1 MYLGTTTYICSKECK
16 WNGTDKLYAS
26 VFVPNSIGKKLKI
39 LNLTISQALINGVYN
54 NIYCNHT
61 IRRKIQNA
69 MLKIFPLVIAT
80 SFSVNSDE
88 KVKYQYLLS
97 QALMREANKNG
108 IDGISYLSMK
118 GENEFQYPQGVN
130 LAIPA
135 VDISKKTIIVKNA
148 TGLVFRNLLCTLVK

>member
-1 MYLGTTTYICSKECK
+1 M
-16 WNGTDKLYAS
+16 
-26 VFVPNSIGKKLKI
+26 FVPNSIGKKLKI

-54 NIYCNHT
+54 KICCNYT
-61 IRRKIQNA
+61 IRRKIQNT

-118 GENEFQYPQGVN
+118 GENEFQYPKGVN

-135 VDISKKTIIVKNA
+135 IDISEKNNYSENA
-148 TGLVFRNLLCTLVK
+148 PGLVFRNLLCTLVK